1 MTAVRTET
9 FERPVDPHDRR
20 LALDADG
27 LLRTANQAD
36 VLTAA
41 DVHVATRLAELAGET
56 DDRVRLAVAMAV
68 RGVRSGSVCIDLG
81 QARDTLLLAAP
92 DGSWPEVPGWRDA
105 VLASPLVGAGRPLRW
120 EFELLYLDRY
130 RTQEQQVRDDLLARH
145 AQPPPALDAD
155 ALSAGLDRLFADRD
169 GGQRRAAELAASGWT
184 TVIGGGPGTGKTTT
198 VARILALLMG
208 QPGPVPRVA
217 MAAPTGKAAARL
229 QEAVQAQALELPL
242 ADRHDLPTLTASTL
256 HRLLGWR
263 PGRSQRFRHD
273 RDNRLP
279 FDVIVVDETSMVS
292 LTMMARLL
300 EAVRPDARL
309 ILVGDPDQLA
319 SVEAGAVLADLVAGL
334 TALPGPAGRGVGAP
348 AVGGGAAEAGDGA
361 GDGAAE
367 ADGGAAAVGPV
378 DPLGSGVA
386 LLRTT
391 WRFGGAIADLAAA
404 VRAGDAD
411 GALAVL
417 DRPGEEVVLI
427 SPDDGAATGGLVEDA
442 VRPDVLAAAA
452 AVRVAADAGDA
463 VRALARLDGH
473 RLLCAHR
480 AGPRGVR
487 EWTWRIESWLAAEGL
502 MPAYREWYSGRPVL
516 VTANDYTLRLF
527 NGDVGVTVWTGD
539 QLRVAFG
546 QQGGIVDF
554 APGRLADVQTVH
566 AMTVHRSQGSQ
577 FDHVTVVLPEEDSPL
592 STRELLYTALTR
604 AQTRVRLIGTEAEL
618 RAAIGRPAAR
628 ASGLRLRMAG
638 EPDAG

>member
-1 MTAVRTET
+1 MTAGGTET

-20 LALDADG
+20 LALGASG
-27 LLRTANQAD
+27 VLRSANEAD

-41 DVHVATRLAELAGET
+41 DVHVAARLAQLAGET

-81 QARDTLLLAAP
+81 QASQTLHLADPAGP
-92 DGSWPEVPGWRDA
+92 WPEVASWREA
-105 VLASPLVGAGRPLRW
+105 VLASPLVGPGRPLRW
-120 EFELLYLDRY
+120 EFGLLYLDRY
-130 RTQEQQVRDDLLARH
+130 RAQEQQVRDDLLARH
-145 AQPPPALDAD
+145 AQPTPVLDAD
-155 ALSAGLDRLFADRD
+155 ALAAGLDRLFADRD
-169 GGQRRAAELAASGWT
+169 DGQRRAAELAATGWT

-198 VARILALLMG
+198 VARILALLMA
-208 QPGPVPRVA
+208 QPGPPPRVA

-229 QEAVQAQALELPL
+229 QEAVQAQALELPT
-242 ADRHDLPTLTASTL
+242 ADRYDLPGLTASTL

-334 TALPGPAGRGVGAP
+334 TAGTDGPGPT
-348 AVGGGAAEAGDGA
+348 
-361 GDGAAE
+361 
-367 ADGGAAAVGPV
+367 
-378 DPLGSGVA
+378 GSGVA

-391 WRFGGAIADLAAA
+391 WRFGGAIAELAAA

-411 GALAVL
+411 AALAVL
-417 DRPGEEVVLI
+417 RRPGAEVELI
-427 SPDDGAATGGLVEDA
+427 APADDGGGPVAVEQA

-452 AVRVAADAGDA
+452 AVRAAADAGDA
-463 VRALARLDGH
+463 RTALRRLDGH

-480 AGPRGVR
+480 TGPRGVR
-487 EWTWRIESWLAAEGL
+487 EWTWRIESWLAAEDL

-539 QLRVAFG
+539 ELRVAFA
-546 QQGGIVDF
+546 QQGGITDI

-577 FDHVTVVLPEEDSPL
+577 FDHVTVVLPEADSPL

-604 AQTRVRLIGTEAEL
+604 AQTRVRLIGTEDEV

-638 EPDAG
+638 GDGRPTEPGRPG